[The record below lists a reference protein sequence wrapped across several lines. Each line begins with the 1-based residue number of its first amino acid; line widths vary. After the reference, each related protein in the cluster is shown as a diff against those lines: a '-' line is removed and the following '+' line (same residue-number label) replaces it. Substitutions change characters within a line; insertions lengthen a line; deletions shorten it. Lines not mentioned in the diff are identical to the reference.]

1 MLKPLL
7 AVLLGLAWAA
17 CGREPAPARP
27 AAAPASTP
35 AQAPSPAPSP
45 IGVVIELDAKGG
57 SPLAREWMKELQAVL
72 LANPERFRV
81 AQTASDADLKVR
93 IERVEEPKDSP
104 GHQLMTLWLSVGQGE
119 AKRFTL
125 DYTGGPAAMAGR
137 LARFLH
143 THAQQESAGPRG
155 GAR

>member
-7 AVLLGLAWAA
+7 AILLGLASAA

-27 AAAPASTP
+27 AAAPASAP

-45 IGVVIELDAKGG
+45 IGVVIELDAQGA
-57 SPLAREWMKELQAVL
+57 SPSPRAREWGEELQAVL

-93 IERVEEPKDSP
+93 IERVEEPKDAP

-143 THAQQESAGPRG
+143 THAQQASAGP
-155 GAR
+155 AR